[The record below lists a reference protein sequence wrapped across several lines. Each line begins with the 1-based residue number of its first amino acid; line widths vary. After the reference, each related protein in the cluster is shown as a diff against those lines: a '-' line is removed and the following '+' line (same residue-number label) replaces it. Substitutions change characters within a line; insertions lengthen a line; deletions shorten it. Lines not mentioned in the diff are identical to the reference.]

1 MTKNK
6 LKIILIII
14 ISILILGL
22 ITTIIIKNNTD
33 SNKFKREYEAYN
45 NVPLTQ
51 EKGNY
56 IKLNI
61 QKNNQI
67 KYLNDDNI
75 IKEIQK
81 GNPRVIFIHLSA
93 VLPSNRPHPRRG
105 RKCTPTLLH
114 RPA

>member
-45 NVPLTQ
+45 NIPLTQ

-56 IKLNI
+56 IELNI

-81 GNPRVIFIHLSA
+81 GSLLETEFETGKVISQ
-93 VLPSNRPHPRRG
+93 VTEVEYG
-105 RKCTPTLLH
+105 K
-114 RPA
+114 